1 MGAHNLAHTI
11 VASTMKEAYE
21 NAVSTAKSEHG
32 HNDCRCHSPYP
43 DYNGTISTTD
53 GFIDK
58 TARYESLVK
67 NHGKHEGLSKWEEEG
82 WDETEKWG
90 EVWGTLIETQKNKKN
105 SYYTFVGW
113 AAE

>member
-1 MGAHNLAHTI
+1 MGAHNLAHTT

-21 NAVSTAKSEHG
+21 NAVSEAKSEHG
-32 HNDCRCHSPYP
+32 HNA
-43 DYNGTISTTD
+43 YNGTISTTD

-90 EVWGTLIETQKNKKN
+90 EVWGTLIETQKNKKQ